1 MPLCRASG
9 LERVASARSE
19 SELSPDSPNY
29 RWMSHHFRAG
39 ASVGNYYLLFVS
51 LFVTICYLYDEG
63 SAPRR
68 RLVLYEAS
76 QRGRY
81 RPTRPRAAGTSGHQ
95 SLEFVRVCNKPVY
108 CEVVLEPSRTPFPSS
123 APSAVSFLI
132 GTSSTV
138 GRLVLNS

>member
-1 MPLCRASG
+1 M
-9 LERVASARSE
+9 
-19 SELSPDSPNY
+19 
-29 RWMSHHFRAG
+29 
-39 ASVGNYYLLFVS
+39 GNYYLLFVS

-95 SLEFVRVCNKPVY
+95 SLEFVRVCIIQYQFTVK
-108 CEVVLEPSRTPFPSS
+108 SFPSLSRALLGRLELSRAPFLPS
-123 APSAVSFLI
+123 APSAVLFLF
-132 GTSSTV
+132 
-138 GRLVLNS
+138 